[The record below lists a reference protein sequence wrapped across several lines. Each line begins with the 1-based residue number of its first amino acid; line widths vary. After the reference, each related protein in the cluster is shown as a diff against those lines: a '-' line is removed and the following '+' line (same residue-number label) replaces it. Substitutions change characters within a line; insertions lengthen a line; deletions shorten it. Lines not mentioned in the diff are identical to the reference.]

1 MEIEVKLKQ
10 LLIKKNMKQVELSN
24 ITGLTQRAI
33 SELKNNQVERL
44 SIKALSRIA
53 EALEIEDIRELIDF
67 KDPIQINLH
76 NKKNQAP

>member
-67 KDPIQINLH
+67 KDPIQVNLH